1 MTPLLTILQ
10 AATGI
15 AFLGYGLACL
25 LSPQLRLDFER
36 FGLARFRVLTGT
48 LEVAGGLGLLAGLR
62 WPVVGLLAAGGLTA
76 LMALGVW
83 ARARVGDS
91 LLAMSPALLFF
102 AINAWLVAVQPA

>member
-36 FGLARFRVLTGT
+36 FGLARFRVLTGA
-48 LEVAGGLGLLAGLR
+48 LEIAGGLGLLAGLYTGKR
-62 WPVVGLLAAGGLTA
+62 HLDRQACIARFTPVVAG
-76 LMALGVW
+76 
-83 ARARVGDS
+83 RVATPS
-91 LLAMSPALLFF
+91 R
-102 AINAWLVAVQPA
+102 